1 MATKMNYGHKFKATI
16 LDCIKAGD
24 LTEIG
29 AYKLFGM
36 TSLEIRQMQA
46 AREKY
51 GDLRIRKRR
60 EK

>member
-1 MATKMNYGHKFKATI
+1 MNYGHKFKAMI

-24 LTEIG
+24 LTETG
-29 AYKLFGM
+29 AFVLFGM

-46 AREKY
+46 TREKY